1 MRLSEGFSCFDVE
14 LFNEFYFTRINNNF
28 KHFVMKFKLLFRL
41 VFTFLLLSSII
52 NIGQAQNNLWIV
64 GDKLIDFNNSN
75 LITATSLPQP
85 IVLPALQPFV
95 YSGQIA
101 NNNQYAEYDQNG
113 NLLFF
118 IVDGNIFDRDGY
130 MIADADD
137 GDCDICFPDKSYA
150 NNYDQLTT
158 NNLVVT
164 KVPGHCDK
172 YYLSVNANLAILDL
186 SLPNHFFPNSL
197 EHMGSLVPF
206 AAIENDEVIYN
217 SINIHGILEQSI
229 PISVGQIELANFYIK
244 LPFSRFAG
252 HNTVTIYE
260 DIYDDN
266 VDGTKYL
273 GLATDGFITQY
284 ELRADGA
291 FYLNNNSIP
300 GTNGEGWP
308 PYGAIEYSNYNSQR
322 VAALSASVAGN
333 LEFYSSSLFISR
345 LNDNM
350 SFAET
355 NAFNPHTELI
365 SGSTGDIEFS
375 ENGRYL
381 FYTIDAAPYL
391 GVVDLQS
398 NEVFELADL
407 VSIQTPANYKYGRIE
422 MNYYQQVPSIYFVTS
437 NGLSILKGC
446 NDLSTAIFIANGL
459 AIGPIPD
466 NNFSTQPF
474 DVMYLLPKQSYKHT
488 QLESQSLTVC
498 CENNRDENTQLG
510 YNVGAGNSSWSY
522 GEGNNP
528 WGATG
533 PVYFSGDL
541 IFNNGSNITINNME
555 FRFGSNADMII
566 KAGAVV
572 KLQNS
577 SKLTSYECDG
587 VMWPGVDLLG
597 TTNAAN
603 SIDQLPI
610 AGGDQGCFYITN
622 SVIEN
627 AMVGIDVGGNI
638 PSNAGGIVRA
648 SQSTFRNNY
657 NDVIFKKYRFEIGG
671 DPVQNKSYFN
681 LCTFVTDEHLKNL
694 SLSPNNHVFLK
705 GVDKISFKN
714 CSFMNKTDINTYN
727 WFNRGTGIYS
737 SRASFTVD
745 GSNNTWTGS
754 PIDSEQ
760 TTFYK
765 LQYGIRSA
773 GYNDPDA
780 FYTCKEQEFQYCLYG
795 IVNYNTDNVLIY
807 LNNFVLP
814 DAAGF
819 NSNETVER
827 GIYLTNST
835 GYVVEQNTFDGFDD
849 FQVNDE
855 FPCALGIWV
864 DNSGDAANEIRN
876 NDFNEMKLGTYVTG
890 NNIDFI
896 PSVDLEMDTISDQS
910 GLQLLCNTYTNGRTD
925 IFRDSNTSMRW
936 VQGGNQGT
944 ETPGTNT
951 NIIPAGNRFSADYCS
966 AIVQDFVND
975 PDNTYHIDY
984 WCHNDANTIPDC
996 DVISN
1001 INGVHLITPAFMISY
1016 DDYSDSDCPN
1026 HFLSGGAS
1034 PGPGVIA
1041 ATETQIAGIN
1051 NELNLAKVSYKM
1063 IVDKNETIN
1072 TIEVLNESF
1081 PHESQ
1086 FYRNLLMQRFPLS
1099 DEVLHQVIVN
1109 SSRLNPWHLT
1119 EVFLANSPLKKEILA
1134 EITNADILS
1143 DFFIAF
1149 LNQADAGASL
1159 RTLLEMNITGL
1170 ATQRDHLIQSLAHE
1184 GMNYYSDPELEVD
1197 QVIFHSPYLA
1207 QIENHPSLVHM
1218 RERAMYLSANG
1229 DYYGALALISEQ
1241 PLLSSLAD
1249 ILTIEN
1255 NLSGEWNLADSAQIA
1270 ALKDIAEID
1279 SDLSFGIAKGIL
1291 NDLGENSSEPE
1302 PNFPMQ
1308 LRSLEI
1314 NNGSNKKHVPLL
1326 GISPN
1331 PAQGKTWIHYPIEA
1345 EFNAEIQIFDPKGRL
1360 IQILKPN
1367 SLGLSELLLEKYES
1381 GVYVLQLVVCQ
1392 RILDNIK
1399 LIVIK

>member
-1 MRLSEGFSCFDVE
+1 MSEGFGCFDVE

-28 KHFVMKFKLLFRL
+28 KHFVMKSKLLVRL
-41 VFTFLLLSSII
+41 IFTFLLLSSIV

-137 GDCDICFPDKSYA
+137 GVCDICFPDKSYA
-150 NNYDQLTT
+150 NNYDELTT

-260 DIYDDN
+260 DIYDDH

-308 PYGAIEYSNYNSQR
+308 PYGAIEYSKYNSQR

-498 CENNRDENTQLG
+498 CENNRDENAQLG

-522 GEGNNP
+522 GEDNNP

-541 IFNNGSNITINNME
+541 VFNNGSNITINNME
-555 FRFGSNADMII
+555 LRFGPNADMII

-597 TTNAAN
+597 TTNASN

-610 AGGDQGCFYITN
+610 AGGDQGCFYMTN

-638 PSNAGGIVRA
+638 PNNAGGIVRA

-864 DNSGDAANEIRN
+864 DNSGDASNEIRN
-876 NDFNEMKLGTYVTG
+876 NDFNEMKLGTYVTRQNRDFVTG
-890 NNIDFI
+890 VNGTVDVGGID
-896 PSVDLEMDTISDQS
+896 DQT
-910 GLQLLCNTYTNGRTD
+910 GLQLFCNTYTNGQTD
-925 IFRDSNTSMRW
+925 IFRDSETYMRW
-936 VQGGNQGT
+936 VQGGMQQNGT
-944 ETPGTNT
+944 FKL
-951 NIIPAGNRFSADYCS
+951 AGNRFSADDCS
-966 AIVQDFVND
+966 GVISDFVCDPYND
-975 PDNTYHIDY
+975 EHLDY
-984 WCHNDANTIPDC
+984 WCHADLNTTPDC
-996 DVISN
+996 GGIADHPEYVGPLLTNAVIPS
-1001 INGVHLITPAFMISY
+1001 SY
-1016 DDYSDSDCPN
+1016 NEADCPN
-1026 HFLSGGAS
+1026 TFAGTGGVGQT
-1034 PGPGVIA
+1034 PGGIGGIIA
-1041 ATETQIAGIN
+1041 QLTTVRNQLIM
-1051 NELNLAKVSYKM
+1051 AKSTYNAV
-1063 IVDKNETIN
+1063 VDDNKKQSTID
-1072 TIEVLNESF
+1072 ILNEAF

-1086 FYRNLLMQRFPLS
+1086 YYRDLLSSRYPLS
-1099 DEVLHQVIVN
+1099 DEVLSQLIAQAN
-1109 SSRLNPWHLT
+1109 RLSSWHLT
-1119 EVFLANSPLKKEILA
+1119 EVFLANSPLRKE
-1134 EITNADILS
+1134 
-1143 DFFIAF
+1143 
-1149 LNQADAGASL
+1149 
-1159 RTLLEMNITGL
+1159 M
-1170 ATQRDHLIQSLAHE
+1170 
-1184 GMNYYSDPELEVD
+1184 
-1197 QVIFHSPYLA
+1197 LA
-1207 QIENHPSLVHM
+1207 QIERSQILSPFFMNFLYNANSGTSLRKLM
-1218 RERAMYLSANG
+1218 EIN
-1229 DYYGALALISEQ
+1229 
-1241 PLLSSLAD
+1241 
-1249 ILTIEN
+1249 
-1255 NLSGEWNLADSAQIA
+1255 
-1270 ALKDIAEID
+1270 IAEIATSRDKLIQKLAQSGFTYESD
-1279 SDLSFGIAKGIL
+1279 SELETDQLIYLNDYLNQINQSDAVVMIRSHASYLASRGNYTGAISLIENEHSLANFKKILEIEQSITSEWSLLSASQIAELWSIYNRPNDFSSSIALGIL
-1291 NDLGENSSEPE
+1291 QEIGEADFEPE
-1302 PNFPMQ
+1302 PRVPIQYRSMQ
-1308 LRSLEI
+1308 LKNENEGNAL
-1314 NNGSNKKHVPLL
+1314 PLL
-1326 GISPN
+1326 GVWPN
-1331 PAQGKTWIHYPIEA
+1331 PASEVAWLHYPIEA
-1345 EFNAEIQIFDPKGRL
+1345 DEHATIEVYDPQGRMLNSFQPNANGLVEL
-1360 IQILKPN
+1360 SLKN
-1367 SLGLSELLLEKYES
+1367 YES
-1381 GVYVLQLVVCQ
+1381 GIYVVQLSAFGKVVES
-1392 RILDNIK
+1392 IK
-1399 LIVIK
+1399 LTVVNQK